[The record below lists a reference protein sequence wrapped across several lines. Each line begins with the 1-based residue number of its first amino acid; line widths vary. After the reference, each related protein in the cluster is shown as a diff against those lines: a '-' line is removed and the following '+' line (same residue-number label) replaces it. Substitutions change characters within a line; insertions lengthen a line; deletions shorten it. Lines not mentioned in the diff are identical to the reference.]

1 MWKTFENCKEK
12 IEADYKKVSFA
23 CGMPSD
29 ELKLKANKILRE
41 NEKVSVSKAK
51 SETMTFI
58 LDNAGVCVPDCG
70 IFAYKID
77 HNNILLDYLQEKRH
91 LCDDIRATVSPYES
105 TNTMKPDMDFGH
117 VAPDWNYLITRG
129 FAGVIN
135 DLKEN
140 REKFSE
146 AEKTAYFDERI
157 AAYSAVCRL
166 MERFA
171 EAADT
176 LNTEKGRFMAENF
189 RQLATNAP
197 KTLAQGFQF
206 ILTFYHLQMQLDT
219 VILRSLGGID
229 RMLYPLY
236 KADLES
242 GRYTKEQLAE
252 IIKYFLFEIS
262 CMEVIANLPFYICGM
277 DEKGND
283 ATNELT
289 YLLLSTYRELDIY
302 DPKIHVMYH
311 KNIDRGIVDLVLEM
325 IREGKNSFVFMNT
338 EKATEALQKIGINEE
353 DSKKV
358 IVYGCYETAAEGT
371 EIPCTCAGMI
381 NLAKAVEL
389 SIHNGRDVMTGKQVS
404 LKTGE
409 SFGSFDEFF
418 AAVLSHIENYTVLCM
433 DTIAAYEPNYKNIN
447 PSLLMSP
454 TYKASRESGVDVYEG
469 GAKYNNTS
477 IVGAGLATLTDS
489 LVAIKNMV
497 FDEKLVSFDEFKNIL
512 LSNWES
518 DLKLRLKA
526 QNRYAKFGNNAD
538 EADRIAAAV
547 YNRFA
552 DTING
557 RKNGRGGV
565 FKCGM
570 FSGDWRYW
578 MGETTAATPDG
589 RLSGEPLSKNLAA
602 TVGKDKNGVT
612 AYLNTL
618 LKLDSSK
625 CSDGYVADVVLHQ
638 SAVKGE
644 DGMAAF
650 RALLLTFMEKGGFSV
665 HFNVLSP
672 SALINAQKEPEKYRN
687 LQIRL
692 CGWNVRFVDL
702 EKHQQDEFI
711 KQSSNAM

>member
-1 MWKTFENCKEK
+1 MWKTFENCREK
-12 IEADYKKVSFA
+12 IAADYKKVGFVG
-23 CGMPSD
+23 GMPSE
-29 ELKLKANKILRE
+29 ELKLKVNKILEE

-51 SETMTFI
+51 SEAMTFI
-58 LDNAGVCVPDCG
+58 LDNAGVSVPDCG
-70 IFAYKID
+70 IFAYKFD
-77 HNNILLDYLQEKRH
+77 HNNVLHDYLQEKRH
-91 LCDDIRATVSPYES
+91 LCDDIRATVLPYES

-117 VAPDWNYLITRG
+117 VAPDWNYLIERG
-129 FAGVIN
+129 FAGVVS

-140 REKFSE
+140 KIKFSE
-146 AEKTAYFDERI
+146 KEKAAYFDERI

-171 EAADT
+171 KAADS

-189 RQLATNAP
+189 RQLAVSAP
-197 KTLAQGFQF
+197 KTLSQGFQL
-206 ILTFYHLQMQLDT
+206 ILTFYQLQMQLDT

-289 YLLLSTYRELDIY
+289 YLLLHTYRELDIY

-311 KNIDRGIVDLVLEM
+311 KNIDSKIVDLVLEM

-338 EKATEALQKIGINEE
+338 EKATEALQKIGISEE

-389 SIHNGRDVMTGKQVS
+389 AVHNGRDAKTGKQVS

-409 SFGSFDEFF
+409 SFDSFDEFF
-418 AAVLSHIENYTVLCM
+418 AAVLSHIESYTLLCM
-433 DTIAAYEPNYKNIN
+433 DTISAYEPNYKNIN

-454 TYKASRESGVDVYEG
+454 TYKSSRESGVDVYEG

-512 LSNWES
+512 LSNWEKN
-518 DLKLRLKA
+518 LKLRLKA
-526 QNRYAKFGNNAD
+526 QNRYAKFGNNSAEAD
-538 EADRIAAAV
+538 ELAAIV

-570 FSGDWRYW
+570 FSVDWRYW

-650 RALLLTFMEKGGFSV
+650 RALLVTFMEKGGFSV

>member
-1 MWKTFENCKEK
+1 MWKTFENCREK

-23 CGMPSD
+23 CGMSSD

-77 HNNILLDYLQEKRH
+77 HNNVLLDYLQEKKH
-91 LCDDIRATVSPYES
+91 LCDDIRATVLPYES

-171 EAADT
+171 EAAGT

-219 VILRSLGGID
+219 VILRSLGGLD

-242 GRYTKEQLAE
+242 GRYTKEQLVE

-338 EKATEALQKIGINEE
+338 EKATEALQKIGISEE

-371 EIPCTCAGMI
+371 EIP
-381 NLAKAVEL
+381 
-389 SIHNGRDVMTGKQVS
+389 
-404 LKTGE
+404 
-409 SFGSFDEFF
+409 
-418 AAVLSHIENYTVLCM
+418 
-433 DTIAAYEPNYKNIN
+433 
-447 PSLLMSP
+447 
-454 TYKASRESGVDVYEG
+454 
-469 GAKYNNTS
+469 
-477 IVGAGLATLTDS
+477 
-489 LVAIKNMV
+489 
-497 FDEKLVSFDEFKNIL
+497 
-512 LSNWES
+512 
-518 DLKLRLKA
+518 
-526 QNRYAKFGNNAD
+526 
-538 EADRIAAAV
+538 
-547 YNRFA
+547 
-552 DTING
+552 
-557 RKNGRGGV
+557 
-565 FKCGM
+565 
-570 FSGDWRYW
+570 
-578 MGETTAATPDG
+578 
-589 RLSGEPLSKNLAA
+589 
-602 TVGKDKNGVT
+602 
-612 AYLNTL
+612 
-618 LKLDSSK
+618 
-625 CSDGYVADVVLHQ
+625 
-638 SAVKGE
+638 
-644 DGMAAF
+644 
-650 RALLLTFMEKGGFSV
+650 
-665 HFNVLSP
+665 
-672 SALINAQKEPEKYRN
+672 
-687 LQIRL
+687 
-692 CGWNVRFVDL
+692 
-702 EKHQQDEFI
+702 
-711 KQSSNAM
+711 

>member
-1 MWKTFENCKEK
+1 MWKTFDSCR
-12 IEADYKKVSFA
+12 
-23 CGMPSD
+23 
-29 ELKLKANKILRE
+29 LKLKEEYNNVKFSSLMKMEELELKAEEIFKKE
-41 NEKVSVSKAK
+41 SSVSARK
-51 SETMTFI
+51 SEAI
-58 LDNAGVCVPDCG
+58 VLLLNNAGVQIPNDES
-70 IFAYKID
+70 IFAYKINHGD
-77 HNNILLDYLQEKRH
+77 ILQNFLSKNKTAVMSGEVKEKVRG
-91 LCDDIRATVSPYES
+91 LEE
-105 TNTMKPDMDFGH
+105 TNTMRADMDFGH
-117 VAPDWNYLITRG
+117 VAPDWNYLLNK
-129 FAGVIN
+129 GVLGVAE
-135 DLKEN
+135 DLEMLKIQNPHKE
-140 REKFSE
+140 
-146 AEKTAYFDERI
+146 YYDERI
-157 AAYSAVCRL
+157 AVYKAMAHCF
-166 MERFA
+166 ERFSL
-171 EAADT
+171 AAKE
-176 LNTEKGRFMAENF
+176 LNTEKGDFIAENF
-189 RQLATNAP
+189 HTLSHSAP
-197 KTLAQGFQF
+197 KTFPQALQF
-206 ILTFYHLQMQLDT
+206 ILSYYRLQMDLDT
-219 VILRSLGGID
+219 VILRSLGGLD

-242 GRYTKEQLAE
+242 GRYTKEQLTE

-277 DEKGND
+277 DEEGND

-289 YLLLSTYRELDIY
+289 FLILEVYRELDIY

-338 EKATEALQKIGINEE
+338 EKATEALQKIGISEE

-389 SIHNGRDVMTGKQVS
+389 AVHNGRDAMTGKQVS

-409 SFGSFDEFF
+409 SFDSFDEFF
-418 AAVLSHIENYTVLCM
+418 SAVLSHIESYTVLCM
-433 DTIAAYEPNYKNIN
+433 DTIATYEPNYKNIN

-454 TYKASRESGVDVYEG
+454 TYKASRESGVDVYDG

-477 IVGAGLATLTDS
+477 IVGAGLATLVDS
-489 LVAIKNMV
+489 LVAIKNIV
-497 FDEKLVSFDEFKNIL
+497 FEEKLVSFDEFKNIL

-526 QNRYAKFGNNAD
+526 QNKYAKFGNNAD
-538 EADRIAAAV
+538 EADQLAV
-547 YNRFA
+547 KIYSRFA

-570 FSGDWRYW
+570 FSVDWRYW

-589 RLSGEPLSKNLAA
+589 RLEGEPLSKNLAA
-602 TVGKDKNGVT
+602 TVGRDKNGVT

-625 CSDGYVADVVLHQ
+625 CSDGYVADVVLHC
-638 SAVKGE
+638 SAVKGD

-650 RALLLTFMEKGGFSV
+650 KALLSTFMEKGGFSV

-672 SALINAQKEPEKYRN
+672 SALVNAQKEPEKYRN

>member
-1 MWKTFENCKEK
+1 
-12 IEADYKKVSFA
+12 
-23 CGMPSD
+23 
-29 ELKLKANKILRE
+29 
-41 NEKVSVSKAK
+41 
-51 SETMTFI
+51 
-58 LDNAGVCVPDCG
+58 
-70 IFAYKID
+70 
-77 HNNILLDYLQEKRH
+77 
-91 LCDDIRATVSPYES
+91 
-105 TNTMKPDMDFGH
+105 
-117 VAPDWNYLITRG
+117 
-129 FAGVIN
+129 
-135 DLKEN
+135 
-140 REKFSE
+140 
-146 AEKTAYFDERI
+146 
-157 AAYSAVCRL
+157 
-166 MERFA
+166 
-171 EAADT
+171 
-176 LNTEKGRFMAENF
+176 
-189 RQLATNAP
+189 
-197 KTLAQGFQF
+197 
-206 ILTFYHLQMQLDT
+206 
-219 VILRSLGGID
+219 
-229 RMLYPLY
+229 
-236 KADLES
+236 
-242 GRYTKEQLAE
+242 
-252 IIKYFLFEIS
+252 
-262 CMEVIANLPFYICGM
+262 
-277 DEKGND
+277 
-283 ATNELT
+283 
-289 YLLLSTYRELDIY
+289 
-302 DPKIHVMYH
+302 
-311 KNIDRGIVDLVLEM
+311 
-325 IREGKNSFVFMNT
+325 
-338 EKATEALQKIGINEE
+338 
-353 DSKKV
+353 
-358 IVYGCYETAAEGT
+358 
-371 EIPCTCAGMI
+371 
-381 NLAKAVEL
+381 
-389 SIHNGRDVMTGKQVS
+389 
-404 LKTGE
+404 
-409 SFGSFDEFF
+409 
-418 AAVLSHIENYTVLCM
+418 
-433 DTIAAYEPNYKNIN
+433 
-447 PSLLMSP
+447 
-454 TYKASRESGVDVYEG
+454 
-469 GAKYNNTS
+469 
-477 IVGAGLATLTDS
+477 
-489 LVAIKNMV
+489 MV

-570 FSGDWRYW
+570 FSVDWRYW